1 MTENLI
7 TYIDN
12 TQNTIKLSGDTLFE
26 ARKSM
31 SDIHYQVNKS
41 YVSIMVIA
49 YNRLEKTKRCI
60 ESIIENTI
68 DIDYE
73 LVLIDNGST
82 DGTMDYLKGI
92 KYENKKIISINK
104 NAGLPFALT
113 INSIIELG
121 KYFILVPNDVIVTPN
136 WLKNMLLCAQ
146 SDDKIGMVCATSSN
160 VSNFQEVKMDFVDY
174 NDMMEKARNYN
185 QSDPSKWQERLRLIT
200 ILTLLKKEAILAVG
214 YPFFDCG
221 FYHDFGDDDLS
232 FRIRRA
238 GYKAVLA
245 GDVWIYHDHDYRN
258 FEDKKEEDY
267 LHALEVGSKNFQEK
281 YHSIDAWED
290 VNNYLLDTTDFI
302 RKTREKKNIKILGI
316 DVKCGTPIL
325 DIKNKIRKFGRCD
338 AKLSAFTQD
347 ARYQTDLKTICED
360 IVVCDRQEF
369 LRDNL
374 PENFYDYIVMGHPVN
389 MYNEPQKILNDVFC
403 LAKKG
408 AQIIIPL
415 YNTFSLYEYLNILG
429 DRSIYN
435 TSLAYNISMEFMK
448 TMLEKHCQIDGI
460 TMKQYK
466 LSASDIAY
474 IRNSVEKNKLTNE
487 CLQRLMTEIFWFVIT
502 KNY

>member
-1 MTENLI
+1 M
-7 TYIDN
+7 
-12 TQNTIKLSGDTLFE
+12 
-26 ARKSM
+26 
-31 SDIHYQVNKS
+31 
-41 YVSIMVIA
+41 
-49 YNRLEKTKRCI
+49 
-60 ESIIENTI
+60 
-68 DIDYE
+68 
-73 LVLIDNGST
+73 
-82 DGTMDYLKGI
+82 
-92 KYENKKIISINK
+92 
-104 NAGLPFALT
+104 
-113 INSIIELG
+113 
-121 KYFILVPNDVIVTPN
+121 
-136 WLKNMLLCAQ
+136 
-146 SDDKIGMVCATSSN
+146 
-160 VSNFQEVKMDFVDY
+160 
-174 NDMMEKARNYN
+174 
-185 QSDPSKWQERLRLIT
+185 
-200 ILTLLKKEAILAVG
+200 
-214 YPFFDCG
+214 
-221 FYHDFGDDDLS
+221 
-232 FRIRRA
+232 
-238 GYKAVLA
+238 
-245 GDVWIYHDHDYRN
+245 
-258 FEDKKEEDY
+258 
-267 LHALEVGSKNFQEK
+267 
-281 YHSIDAWED
+281 
-290 VNNYLLDTTDFI
+290 
-302 RKTREKKNIKILGI
+302 GI

-325 DIKNKIRKFGRCD
+325 DIKNKIRKFGRYD